1 MLNFNI
7 RPRWPILTAVGAA
20 LLYGVNNYQ
29 IAGIEHLHLKP
40 LDQRSSSNSSQ
51 LPLAADGIDQ
61 SPLGFDLTQ
70 FGIHTSP
77 SSHVEP
83 GAALGI
89 DPYSAQSQ
97 PQSRPGTWNELLTLG
112 EKLALWQDQL
122 SDRSTTNSSSAVG
135 TTDSP
140 PFPLSSPIPVPQG
153 VHAPN
158 FNLSAT
164 GDSVAHSANPSS
176 QPVLPLSTEGIQ
188 SGTMTSISASPT
200 AGSLGMVPFSAMPSG
215 NQTPSDNVQT
225 IRIASFRVP
234 ALGTAIL
241 SKPQSVQMLISIL
254 RQYDVVA
261 IQGIQ
266 TNRDDVLPL
275 LIDKLNQS
283 GRSYDYLI
291 GPRVG
296 RSQPHQQFAYVFD
309 TSRLETDRYQLYT
322 VDDPE
327 DLIYNEPLVA
337 WFRCKGPPIRDAFTF
352 SLINVAIEP
361 GFADVER
368 SLLPA
373 MVAAIERDG
382 RNEDD
387 WILLG
392 DFCGGNA
399 QLTMFDRGNVRFAV
413 SDIPTDVAGTQMLDT
428 LLFSSRSTTEFTGR
442 AGAFD
447 FLRKYNL
454 SMEQALEL
462 SQHMPVWAEF
472 SCFEGADP
480 GRIAPANANIH

>member
-1 MLNFNI
+1 MLNLNI

-40 LDQRSSSNSSQ
+40 LDQQSSPNSSQ
-51 LPLAADGIDQ
+51 SPLAAEGSNQ
-61 SPLGFDLTQ
+61 NPLGFDLTQ

-77 SSHVEP
+77 ALNVES
-83 GAALGI
+83 GGSQGI
-89 DPYSAQSQ
+89 DPYSAQ
-97 PQSRPGTWNELLTLG
+97 PQTRSGTWNELLTLG
-112 EKLALWQDQL
+112 ERLALWQDQL
-122 SDRSTTNSSSAVG
+122 SERSTTTTSSSAVG
-135 TTDSP
+135 TAGVP
-140 PFPLSSPIPVPQG
+140 PLHLSSPIPVPQG
-153 VHAPN
+153 SHAPN
-158 FNLSAT
+158 FNLSPAV
-164 GDSVAHSANPSS
+164 DSVGHNANPSS
-176 QPVLPLSTEGIQ
+176 QPVLPLSTEGIP
-188 SGTMTSISASPT
+188 SGTMTSVSVSPS
-200 AGSLGMVPFSAMPSG
+200 AGSSGMVPFSAVPG
-215 NQTPSDNVQT
+215 GINTPRETAQT
-225 IRIASFRVP
+225 IRIASFKVP

-261 IQGIQ
+261 VQGIQ

-296 RSQPHQQFAYVFD
+296 RNQPHQQFAYVFD

-327 DLIYNEPLVA
+327 DLMHNEPLVA

-361 GFADVER
+361 AFADVER

-373 MVAAIERDG
+373 MIAAIERDG

-392 DFCGGNA
+392 DFYGGNA
-399 QLTMFDRGNVRFAV
+399 QLTMFDRGSVRFAV

-454 SMEQALEL
+454 SIEQALEL
-462 SQHMPVWAEF
+462 SPHMPVWAEF

-480 GRIAPANANIH
+480 GRIAPANANIQ